1 MYRAQHFGWT
11 PARTAVA
18 MNEINERKDAS
29 EKKRNKHKESL
40 GRQFRP
46 KLAAWHSVDTQHNVI
61 KALFFSPRV

>member
-29 EKKRNKHKESL
+29 KKRKKKKNPINNLSEGDL
-40 GRQFRP
+40 GQ
-46 KLAAWHSVDTQHNVI
+46 N
-61 KALFFSPRV
+61 